1 MRLFSLVL
9 AFSLLA
15 TGCGVRAG
23 IKRGSKSLGRF
34 SVGEEE
40 RHEVSCVEGSGEEV
54 YVWVRVGGDSSAYD
68 SEKRVWDFIGK
79 RKSDDKVLRVINN
92 SCRMVIELLI

>member
-1 MRLFSLVL
+1 MRLFSLVV

-15 TGCGVRAG
+15 AGCGVRANG
-23 IKRGSKSLGRF
+23 IKRGRF

-40 RHEVSCVEGSGEEV
+40 RYEVSCIEGSGEEV
-54 YVWVRVGGDSSAYD
+54 YVWVRVGSDSSAYD

-92 SCRMVIELLI
+92 SCRMVMEVLI